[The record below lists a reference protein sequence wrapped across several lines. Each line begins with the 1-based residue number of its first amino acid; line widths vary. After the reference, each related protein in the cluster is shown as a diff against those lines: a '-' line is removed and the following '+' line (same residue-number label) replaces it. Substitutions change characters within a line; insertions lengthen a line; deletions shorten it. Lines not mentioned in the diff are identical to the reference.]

1 MAALA
6 SGAVYWRCGFL
17 TLAEAEQCVEDL
29 RTVMA
34 ACGALLV
41 RWEAERPG
49 MDLRA
54 MLRAPRPPF

>member
-1 MAALA
+1 M
-6 SGAVYWRCGFL
+6 YWRCGFL